1 MSDQDRGAYTPQSDA
16 PLAFDA
22 RRTPGGGG
30 GRPVPMTLLI
40 SGMVLVILI
49 IAIAFFYRSGVRST
63 NTAPQVVG
71 APLAST
77 KAPPPASDQPAD
89 PAAGLQVYKSEVS
102 PASEAPPPTKLA
114 PAPEQPAPRPAPH
127 VAAPVTSDLAP
138 APTTPAASV
147 KPAPVKLA
155 TAKPVKPL
163 KPVVATPTTS
173 AEHAAESEGVPTTHA
188 AASNAVVQI
197 GAFSSPALADK
208 GWADTRAL
216 EPDSMAGKTKKVESV
231 TKDGKVFYRTFV
243 GGFASKDDAA
253 AFCASLK
260 AAGKVCFVK

>member
-1 MSDQDRGAYTPQSDA
+1 MADPLPVRTPLASLGDA

-22 RRTPGGGG
+22 RRAPGGGGGG

-127 VAAPVTSDLAP
+127 VAVTVTSDLAP
-138 APTTPAASV
+138 SPTAPAASV
-147 KPAPVKLA
+147 TPAPVKLA
-155 TAKPVKPL
+155 TAKPVKPTPATT
-163 KPVVATPTTS
+163 KASDAPESTTPV
-173 AEHAAESEGVPTTHA
+173 
-188 AASNAVVQI
+188 
-197 GAFSSPALADK
+197 PAPK
-208 GWADTRAL
+208 
-216 EPDSMAGKTKKVESV
+216 
-231 TKDGKVFYRTFV
+231 
-243 GGFASKDDAA
+243 
-253 AFCASLK
+253 
-260 AAGKVCFVK
+260 